1 MNKIIKISEKN
12 ILKSALLIKQGEIIV
27 FPTDTVYGIGCDP
40 FNEKAIEKIFH
51 IKQRRNK
58 PLPVLCQ
65 SIDYARQLVDFD
77 EILNKFAIKFWPGP
91 LTILAPIKNHAL
103 PKLLT
108 LNSDL
113 LGIRVP
119 NNPITI
125 KLISACGGCLVG
137 TSANISGKKSHS
149 TYSEVISELN
159 DFDGILAIDSTENLE
174 STVVRIKDGNL
185 IILREGSITLTQLK
199 NTK

>member
-1 MNKIIKISEKN
+1 MKIFKNSDSDIIKLSDIVKH
-12 ILKSALLIKQGEIIV
+12 GGIIV

-65 SIDYARQLVDFD
+65 SIDYARKLVEFN
-77 EILNKFAIKFWPGP
+77 EILNKFALKFWPGP
-91 LTILAPIKNHAL
+91 LTIVAPIKNHAL

-108 LNSDL
+108 INSDL

-119 NNPITI
+119 NNPLTI
-125 KLISACGGCLVG
+125 KLISACGGYLVG
-137 TSANISGKKSHS
+137 SSANISGKKSHS

-159 DFDGILAIDSTENLE
+159 DFDAILANDLTGKLE
-174 STVVRIKDGNL
+174 STVIQIKDGNL
-185 IILREGSITLTQLK
+185 IILREGSITLTQLE